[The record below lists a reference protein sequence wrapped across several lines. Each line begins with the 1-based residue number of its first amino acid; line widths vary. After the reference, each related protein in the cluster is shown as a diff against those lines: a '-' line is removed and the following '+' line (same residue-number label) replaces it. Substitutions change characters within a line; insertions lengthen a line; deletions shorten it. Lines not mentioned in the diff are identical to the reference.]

1 MADSS
6 ADSPAL
12 GGASSP
18 DRHNSNLRRRLAAV
32 VTPSSHHPTT
42 SNNHVAHSQD
52 TTSHPSQVHPPQSL
66 PPPPRALNNNFNVRA
81 MAGAMGLGLITA
93 AVGGTYLLSDNDTVF
108 PFAVAACVAT
118 FSSVILRLALSGIVG
133 NSQHARARVRHFRPH
148 RHFTGERAA
157 YVRISQRLA
166 LMDRDFTDA
175 DYELLLDL
183 DNNSQRLRRF
193 LEGASEEAVARL
205 PTFIYQDPEKLRQH
219 KEKALECS
227 DEPETVDE
235 EEPVEQEITD
245 KHVAE
250 VVQPTEEHEGEQL
263 KNPLPQ
269 TSELADVTAKHC
281 IICLE
286 DFEHGMKIRTL
297 PCFHRF
303 MAECIDPWLQQQA
316 KCPVCKESIDQGLH
330 TLPPGFT

>member
-1 MADSS
+1 
-6 ADSPAL
+6 
-12 GGASSP
+12 
-18 DRHNSNLRRRLAAV
+18 
-32 VTPSSHHPTT
+32 
-42 SNNHVAHSQD
+42 
-52 TTSHPSQVHPPQSL
+52 
-66 PPPPRALNNNFNVRA
+66 
-81 MAGAMGLGLITA
+81 MGLGLITA

-118 FSSVILRLALSGIVG
+118 FSSVILRLALSGIAG
-133 NSQHARARVRHFRPH
+133 NPQHARARVRHFRPH
-148 RHFTGERAA
+148 RHLTGERAA

-205 PTFIYQDPEKLRQH
+205 PTFIYQDPQKLRQE

-227 DEPETVDE
+227 DEPEREDDE
-235 EEPVEQEITD
+235 EHVQEKTIED
-245 KHVAE
+245 QPAE
-250 VVQPTEEHEGEQL
+250 HVQPSRKLEAEQL
-263 KNPLPQ
+263 KAPLPE

-316 KCPVCKESIDQGLH
+316 KCPVCKESIDQGLQA
-330 TLPPGFT
+330 LPPGFT